1 MRIFSPAR
9 ALGLVALFSSA
20 MGPALAESAKAP
32 PVPGEAGDWAG
43 KVLDRPQDAAT
54 HDVRALLK
62 NLDSF
67 KRLPIAGLNLAKVG
81 DRMVLMSDNG
91 RFAVIG
97 NFRLLDVWNAR
108 EVKTIADAEDLNRL
122 DLKKIGIKDEDL
134 AMLAYGQGKTVV
146 TVFIDPMCKYC
157 HHLIGQMGALKDQY
171 TFRLVMAPVIGEES
185 VRNARKLVCEA
196 DKAKALQSLIG
207 QNYDGIKEPP
217 NCNLGPLQKT
227 LLMTKFFGID
237 GVPFLVLPSTKTY
250 RGGTNNLKEL
260 LENDIKSLAEAK

>member
-1 MRIFSPAR
+1 
-9 ALGLVALFSSA
+9 VAEDAKVPPRSFDF
-20 MGPALAESAKAP
+20 GELA
-32 PVPGEAGDWAG
+32 GN
-43 KVLDRPQDAAT
+43 VLENPQNAT
-54 HDVRALLK
+54 TNDVRALLK

-108 EVKTIADAEDLNRL
+108 EVKTMADAEDLNRL
-122 DLKKIGIKDEDL
+122 DLKKIGVKDEDL
-134 AMLAYGQGKTVV
+134 AMLSYGQGKTVV
-146 TVFIDPMCKYC
+146 TVFVDPMCKYC
-157 HHLIGQMGALKDQY
+157 HHLIEQMGALKDQY

-185 VRNARKLVCEA
+185 VRNSRKLVCEP
-196 DKAKALQSLIG
+196 DKAKALQALVE
-207 QNYDGIKEPP
+207 QKFDGVREPP
-217 NCNLGPLQKT
+217 KCNLGPLQKT

-250 RGGTNNLKEL
+250 RGGTNNLREL
-260 LENDIKSLAEAK
+260 LENDIKSLADAK